1 MSRQPHPAS
10 EKKIIPLWVFIV
22 YLVFIYLP
30 FALYLLLV
38 GGVIFGFGAMFL
50 FLYLPAKIADNLG
63 YKMEEWK
70 PK

>member
-1 MSRQPHPAS
+1 MSDEPHLIS

-30 FALYLLLV
+30 FALCLFLV
-38 GGVIFGFGAMFL
+38 GGVIFGFGAMYL
-50 FLYLPAKIADNLG
+50 FLYLPAKIADKLG